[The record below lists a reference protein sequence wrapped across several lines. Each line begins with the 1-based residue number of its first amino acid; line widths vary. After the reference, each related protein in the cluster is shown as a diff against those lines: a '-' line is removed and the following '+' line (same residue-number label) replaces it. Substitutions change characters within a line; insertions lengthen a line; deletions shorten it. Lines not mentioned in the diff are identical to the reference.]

1 MTESQLLIIA
11 AAKTY
16 VTDLLTNKLNKSI
29 RFHTLQH
36 TQEVVTAAEI
46 LADQHQI
53 SEDDRFALYLAAWFH
68 DTGYT
73 AGQAKDHET
82 VSIELVTEFMTAHS
96 VSEEHKNKVIGCINA
111 TRLPQSPNSTIERII
126 ADADLFHLGT
136 DDFKEKNRL
145 LREELIEFGGKE
157 VSKKDWRKINIRF
170 LEGHTYFTN
179 YAREKLQPIK
189 TQHLISLQE
198 RENYKT
204 TEMKPAKKEQKDK
217 PSEKGKDNDK
227 LEAALKKAADAK
239 AKLEKEKQSERGIST
254 VFRIV
259 AQNQNNLSGMAD
271 SKANILISVNSI
283 ILSIV
288 ISSLSTKLET
298 NPNLLIPVIVLVIVC
313 VSAIVFSILATRP
326 NVSHGT
332 FTQEDIHQKK
342 TNLLFFGNFYKMS
355 LPDYD
360 WAMQEMLGD
369 KDYLYSSIAKDNYF
383 LGVVLARKYRF
394 LRYAYNIFMF
404 GLILSMLAFAV
415 AIMIPDATEVYKP
428 G

>member
-1 MTESQLLIIA
+1 MTEKQLLLVK
-11 AAKTY
+11 AAKEQ
-16 VTDLLTNKLNKSI
+16 VTVLLSDKLSKSI

-36 TQEVVTAAEI
+36 TQEVVAACEV
-46 LADQHQI
+46 LADYQQI
-53 SEDDRFALYLAAWFH
+53 PEDDRFALLLAAWFH

-73 AGQAKDHET
+73 GGKAKDHET
-82 VSIELVTEFMTAHS
+82 LSIQLVTDFLNANS
-96 VSEEHKNKVIGCINA
+96 VEEEIRSRVIGCINA
-111 TRLPQSPNSTIERII
+111 TRIPQCPQSNLEQIMC
-126 ADADLFHLGT
+126 DADLFHLGT
-136 DDFKEKNRL
+136 NDFKEKSRL
-145 LREELIEFGGKE
+145 LREEFGEFSGMDI
-157 VSKKDWRKINIRF
+157 SKKDWRKSNIRF
-170 LEGHTYFTN
+170 LEEHKYFTT
-179 YAREKLQPIK
+179 YAQEKLQPV
-189 TQHLISLQE
+189 
-198 RENYKT
+198 
-204 TEMKPAKKEQKDK
+204 KEQYLIELKQ
-217 PSEKGKDNDK
+217 KDNDK
-227 LEAALKKAADAK
+227 TISDMKPDKKENKDKPKAKDDEKLTTALKKAAEVK

-283 ILSIV
+283 ILSII
-288 ISSLSTKLET
+288 ISALATKIDE
-298 NPNLLIPVIVLVIVC
+298 NPNLKIPVGILVLVC

-326 NVSHGT
+326 NVTHGT
-332 FTQEDIHQKK
+332 FTQEDIKQKK

-360 WAMQEMLGD
+360 WAMQEMLAD

-415 AIMIPDATEVYKP
+415 AMMIPEATDVYKP